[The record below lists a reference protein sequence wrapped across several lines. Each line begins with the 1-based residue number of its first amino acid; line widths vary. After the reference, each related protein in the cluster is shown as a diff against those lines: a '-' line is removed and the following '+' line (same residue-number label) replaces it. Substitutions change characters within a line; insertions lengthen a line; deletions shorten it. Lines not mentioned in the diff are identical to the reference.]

1 MFSEWPLIVF
11 TIVMQLAVGSF
22 VILGGIHFFAARRYG
37 SKEADKLSDYAL
49 LAIGP
54 AVALGII
61 LSLLHLGNPMNAP
74 YAIAHFGT
82 SWLSREIILSLAFSG
97 IGAVFALLQWRK
109 IGSSTLR
116 NALALIGAAVGLV
129 LVYAISMVY
138 QIATVPAW
146 NTPLTTVSFFITAF
160 LLGSLAIGAALVIN
174 YWNLRRKS
182 ADQGN
187 TQYIMLATTL
197 KWIALISVVLL
208 GMQFI
213 VIPLYLAALATNPT
227 NAASDSL
234 DVLFSEY
241 GLLFVLRL
249 VLIFLGAGV
258 FAVFLYRMASSNGS
272 VRVLGNLAVIAFTL
286 VLVSEVLGRFLFY
299 ASMVRVGI

>member
-1 MFSEWPLIVF
+1 MISEWPLIVF
-11 TIVMQLAVGSF
+11 TTVMQMAVGSF
-22 VILGGIHFFAARRYG
+22 VILGGVHFFAVRRYG
-37 SKEADKLSDYAL
+37 TAAADKLSDYAL

-54 AVALGII
+54 AVALSII

-74 YAIAHFGT
+74 YAIAHLGT
-82 SWLSREIILSLAFSG
+82 SWLSREIILALVFSG

-109 IGSSTLR
+109 IGSSALR
-116 NALALIGAAVGLV
+116 SGLALVGAAVGLV

-138 QIATVPAW
+138 QIATIPAW
-146 NTPLTTVSFFITAF
+146 NTPLTTVSFFLTAF
-160 LLGSLAIGAALVIN
+160 LLGSLAIGAALVVN
-174 YWNLRRKS
+174 YWNLKHKN
-182 ADQGN
+182 ADPEN
-187 TQYIMLATTL
+187 TQYEMLATTL
-197 KWIALISVVLL
+197 KWIALLSIAML
-208 GMQFI
+208 GVQFI
-213 VIPLYLAALATNPT
+213 VIPLYIALLAVNPT
-227 NAASDSL
+227 NAAEQSL

-258 FAVFLYRMASSNGS
+258 FSVFVYRMASSNAS
-272 VRVLGNLAVIAFTL
+272 VRVLGNLAVIAFAL